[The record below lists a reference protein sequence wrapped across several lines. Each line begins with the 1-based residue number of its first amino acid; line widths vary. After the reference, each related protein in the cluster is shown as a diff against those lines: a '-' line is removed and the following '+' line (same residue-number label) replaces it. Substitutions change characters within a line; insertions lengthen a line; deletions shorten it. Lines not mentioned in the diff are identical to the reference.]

1 MHASNHVCRFLS
13 AIGFCL
19 TATLAQAAGLRGID
33 IPADAEGPAIH
44 GVVWYPCAEPP
55 GEIRI
60 ENFILLGVPG
70 CPPAGD
76 HLPLIAFSH
85 GQGAS
90 LLNNHD
96 TAETLADNGFVVAAI
111 NHPGD
116 TGQDLSRTEDL
127 SVFVER
133 PTDIKRLIDFMI
145 GASPFAARI
154 DRDRIGFFGFSRGGY
169 TGLVLLG
176 ANPDWTGAASNYCQ
190 QKRGPICR
198 QILGG
203 KYPSQPLTHDP
214 RIKVAVLA
222 DPGPLPIFFSAESVT
237 PIKAPVQLWA
247 SERGGSGML
256 PREVA
261 DLDANLP
268 ARHEYRVVS
277 NAWHFD
283 FLLCP
288 PALVEQR
295 LEACED
301 APGFDR
307 VAFHKE
313 FNTAV
318 TRFFQENLV
327 KAANP

>member
-1 MHASNHVCRFLS
+1 MHVSKHVCKLLTV
-13 AIGFCL
+13 IGFGL

-33 IPADAEGPAIH
+33 IPADPNGPAIH
-44 GVVWYPCAEPP
+44 GVVWYPCNEPP
-55 GEIRI
+55 GELHVA
-60 ENFILLGVPG
+60 NFILQAAPG
-70 CPPAGD
+70 CPLAGD

-85 GQGAS
+85 GQGGS
-90 LLNNHD
+90 LLVNHD
-96 TAETLADNGFVVAAI
+96 TAETLADNGFIVAAI

-116 TGQDLSRTEDL
+116 TDQDRSRTEDL

-176 ANPDWTGAASNYCQ
+176 ANPDWTGTASNYCQ
-190 QKRGPICR
+190 QRQGPICR

-214 RIKVAVLA
+214 RIKAAVLA
-222 DPGPLPIFFSAESVT
+222 DPGPLSIFFSAESMA
-237 PIKAPVQLWA
+237 PLKAPVQLWA
-247 SERGGSGML
+247 SERGGSGLL
-256 PREVA
+256 PHEVA
-261 DLDANLP
+261 ALDANLP
-268 ARHEYRVVS
+268 ARHDYRVVS

-288 PALVEQR
+288 PALVEER
-295 LEACED
+295 SEVCED

-313 FNTAV
+313 FNAAV
-318 TRFFQENLV
+318 TRFLQENLV
-327 KAANP
+327 NAANR